1 MTTTDIDEIKKN
13 EILIM
18 NACKLYCNINEN
30 KYLWTSIIISVFILS
45 NKNNVMFDYITFV
58 CVIFIG
64 YLLHLIS
71 HYFDFEEIYS
81 IIRRSLK
88 TKGITIKESIDGYAR
103 IIIRYTFDFHD
114 KIHHS
119 SDMNKK
125 PENILIEIIQNILSQ
140 GGFIIMLFHN
150 LKIIVSKTEFKLN
163 PYVIVLWISI
173 YLYIHHVYYNLTN
186 SEEHKIHHKNPRYN
200 LDSVNIFD
208 IIVNRIPST
217 ENEIVYN
224 KNSVSFFILIMTY
237 ILYKIKN
244 TGIMLTV

>member
-1 MTTTDIDEIKKN
+1 MTTTDIAEIKKN

-18 NACKLYCNINEN
+18 NAGKLYCSINEN

-45 NKNNVMFDYITFV
+45 NKNSVLFDYITFIG
-58 CVIFIG
+58 VIFIG

-71 HYFDFEEIYS
+71 HYFDFEEIYN

-88 TKGITIKESIDGYAR
+88 TKGISIKESIDRYAR

-140 GGFIIMLFHN
+140 GGFIIVLFYN

-163 PYVIVLWISI
+163 PYVIVL
-173 YLYIHHVYYNLTN
+173 
-186 SEEHKIHHKNPRYN
+186 
-200 LDSVNIFD
+200 
-208 IIVNRIPST
+208 
-217 ENEIVYN
+217 
-224 KNSVSFFILIMTY
+224 
-237 ILYKIKN
+237 
-244 TGIMLTV
+244 